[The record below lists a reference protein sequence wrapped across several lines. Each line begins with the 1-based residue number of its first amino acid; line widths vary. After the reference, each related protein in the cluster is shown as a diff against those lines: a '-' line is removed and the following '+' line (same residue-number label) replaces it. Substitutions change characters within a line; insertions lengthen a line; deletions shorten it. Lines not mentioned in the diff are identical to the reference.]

1 MPGRGA
7 AMTRHDQVAGNAPH
21 HQANHQPPPSLH
33 FSFSSSRSIID
44 RNLPTHVLNIYDG
57 VPLPSLSLAYCL
69 QAPFLASIFATARRV
84 CKAPLQELTTQN
96 MNPAIVSSA
105 KRGPSSDCQYD
116 KHAKKS
122 KFSLANPEVDSI
134 NLSSILLLPSPGIQI
149 GSSSSATIS
158 EDKPHAGLQ
167 AMPVLEQKALE
178 ESVLDAFE
186 YSDNVIVLGEKIFPV
201 PIGSEINSFLKF
213 KRAHPNSGGRAHAL
227 TYPQR
232 TIPTCWNVA
241 VQKPSDRTLLAF
253 YWFAICTGKSF
264 IHETNP
270 WLDFITFQNS
280 PGIRSAILCL
290 AAVHLHDHTPD
301 KENGD
306 RVIHNYA
313 FGYRAIQLHKRT
325 VAYLRDLLNCKQ
337 DGSSIEIL
345 SLLIILS
352 TIDAL
357 RIEHQT
363 KAPFEP
369 AWYQGLRLAE
379 KYLDNMGQKP
389 AFLEE
394 ECWNQKIPK
403 RIRDTLPF
411 NFRESPPTSPQHPQ
425 PTSLHISQAVLVARG
440 IILTQASSE
449 DVWTIHGG
457 CGTSPKLLH
466 IMSQINYCATRLHQ
480 DNRSIVV
487 PLTAKKLLQL
497 LYELKSTES
506 AEPSIDSTTKVIEQT
521 AYAWLLTAIIY
532 LRCRV
537 QRYPPSH
544 RYVRRHL
551 AALAKCIQAVP
562 ASGLFFT
569 ANAPILPVFILGLL
583 SVKNRGV
590 AQDWF
595 ETVLQ
600 VPVRSTV
607 PPIYEAL
614 KRTWEWKQIWP
625 SAKNL
630 PRLIREREPWW
641 EKLVDRLLIET
652 GGMLCFM

>member
-7 AMTRHDQVAGNAPH
+7 AMTGHDQPYPVSSKPSAR
-21 HQANHQPPPSLH
+21 PSLH
-33 FSFSSSRSIID
+33 FSFSSSHSIID
-44 RNLPTHVLNIYDG
+44 QKWPTHVLNFYDG
-57 VPLPSLSLAYCL
+57 VPLPSLSPAYCL
-69 QAPFLASIFATARRV
+69 RAPFLASIFATARRLFPLSEGWLTHSDQAFGV
-84 CKAPLQELTTQN
+84 CKAPLQELNTQN
-96 MNPAIVSSA
+96 MNPTIVSSA
-105 KRGPSSDCQYD
+105 KRGPASDCQYD
-116 KHAKKS
+116 DHAKKS
-122 KFSLANPEVDSI
+122 KISQANPEVDSI

-149 GSSSSATIS
+149 GSSSPATIS

-167 AMPVLEQKALE
+167 TMPVLEQKALE
-178 ESVLDAFE
+178 ESVLNAFE

-213 KRAHPNSGGRAHAL
+213 KRAHPNSGGRAHVL

-232 TIPTCWNVA
+232 AMPTCWNVA

-253 YWFAICTGKSF
+253 CT
-264 IHETNP
+264 
-270 WLDFITFQNS
+270 

-306 RVIHNYA
+306 RVIHNHA

-352 TIDAL
+352 TIDTL

-379 KYLDNMGQKP
+379 KYLDKMGQKS

-394 ECWNQKIPK
+394 ESWNQKIPK

-506 AEPSIDSTTKVIEQT
+506 AESAIDSTTKVIEQT

-551 AALAKCIQAVP
+551 EALAKCIQAVP

-595 ETVLQ
+595 ERVLQ

-641 EKLVDRLLIET
+641 EKLVDRLLIEA

>member
-1 MPGRGA
+1 MSGRGV
-7 AMTRHDQVAGNAPH
+7 AMTGHDQLYPVSSKPSA
-21 HQANHQPPPSLH
+21 PPSLH
-33 FSFSSSRSIID
+33 FSFSSSHSIID
-44 RNLPTHVLNIYDG
+44 QNWPTHVLNIYDG
-57 VPLPSLSLAYCL
+57 VPLPSWLTHSD
-69 QAPFLASIFATARRV
+69 QAFGV
-84 CKAPLQELTTQN
+84 CKAPLQELNTQN
-96 MNPAIVSSA
+96 MNPTIVSSA
-105 KRGPSSDCQYD
+105 KRGPASDCQYD
-116 KHAKKS
+116 EHAKKS
-122 KFSLANPEVDSI
+122 KISQANPEVDSI

-149 GSSSSATIS
+149 GSSSPATIS

-178 ESVLDAFE
+178 ESVLNAFE
-186 YSDNVIVLGEKIFPV
+186 YSDNVIVLGKKIFPV

-232 TIPTCWNVA
+232 AIPTCWNVT

-253 YWFAICTGKSF
+253 CT
-264 IHETNP
+264 
-270 WLDFITFQNS
+270 

-306 RVIHNYA
+306 RVIHNHA

-325 VAYLRDLLNCKQ
+325 VAYLRDLLKCKQ

-352 TIDAL
+352 TIDTL

-379 KYLDNMGQKP
+379 KYLDKMGQKP

-394 ECWNQKIPK
+394 ECLNQKMPK
-403 RIRDTLPF
+403 RIRDTLPL

-480 DNRSIVV
+480 DNRSIMV

-506 AEPSIDSTTKVIEQT
+506 AESAIDSTTKVIEQT

-544 RYVRRHL
+544 RYVRKHL
-551 AALAKCIQAVP
+551 EALAKCIQAVP

-569 ANAPILPVFILGLL
+569 ANAPVLPVFILGLL
-583 SVKNRGV
+583 SVKNRGI

-595 ETVLQ
+595 ERVLQ

-625 SAKNL
+625 SARSL

-641 EKLVDRLLIET
+641 EKLVDRLLIEA

>member
-1 MPGRGA
+1 M
-7 AMTRHDQVAGNAPH
+7 
-21 HQANHQPPPSLH
+21 
-33 FSFSSSRSIID
+33 
-44 RNLPTHVLNIYDG
+44 
-57 VPLPSLSLAYCL
+57 LPSSLQL
-69 QAPFLASIFATARRV
+69 GDQAFGV
-84 CKAPLQELTTQN
+84 CKAPPQELTTQN
-96 MNPAIVSSA
+96 MNLTIVSSA
-105 KRGPSSDCQYD
+105 KRGPASDCQYD
-116 KHAKKS
+116 EHAKKS
-122 KFSLANPEVDSI
+122 KISQENLEVDSI

-158 EDKPHAGLQ
+158 EGKPHTGLQ

-178 ESVLDAFE
+178 ESVLNAFE
-186 YSDNVIVLGEKIFPV
+186 YSDNVIVSGEKIFPV

-213 KRAHPNSGGRAHAL
+213 KRANPNSGGRAHAL

-253 YWFAICTGKSF
+253 CTSYM
-264 IHETNP
+264 T
-270 WLDFITFQNS
+270 
-280 PGIRSAILCL
+280 
-290 AAVHLHDHTPD
+290 
-301 KENGD
+301 
-306 RVIHNYA
+306 
-313 FGYRAIQLHKRT
+313 
-325 VAYLRDLLNCKQ
+325 
-337 DGSSIEIL
+337 
-345 SLLIILS
+345 
-352 TIDAL
+352 L

-379 KYLDNMGQKP
+379 KYLDKMGQKP

-403 RIRDTLPF
+403 RIRDTLPL
-411 NFRESPPTSPQHPQ
+411 NFREYPPTRPQHPQ

-440 IILTQASSE
+440 IILTQASFE

-506 AEPSIDSTTKVIEQT
+506 AESSIDSTTKVIEQT

-537 QRYPPSH
+537 QRY
-544 RYVRRHL
+544 
-551 AALAKCIQAVP
+551 
-562 ASGLFFT
+562 G
-569 ANAPILPVFILGLL
+569 
-583 SVKNRGV
+583 
-590 AQDWF
+590 
-595 ETVLQ
+595 
-600 VPVRSTV
+600 
-607 PPIYEAL
+607 
-614 KRTWEWKQIWP
+614 
-625 SAKNL
+625 
-630 PRLIREREPWW
+630 
-641 EKLVDRLLIET
+641 
-652 GGMLCFM
+652 

>member
-7 AMTRHDQVAGNAPH
+7 AMTSLLSKPLT
-21 HQANHQPPPSLH
+21 PPSLY
-33 FSFSSSRSIID
+33 FSLSSSRSIID
-44 RNLPTHVLNIYDG
+44 RNCPRHAFILYDG
-57 VPLPSLSLAYCL
+57 VALPTRRLFPLFEGWLTHSD
-69 QAPFLASIFATARRV
+69 QAFGV
-84 CKAPLQELTTQN
+84 CKAPLKELTTQN
-96 MNPAIVSSA
+96 ANLATVSSA
-105 KRGPSSDCQYD
+105 KRRPASDCQYD
-116 KHAKKS
+116 EHAKKS
-122 KFSLANPEVDSI
+122 KISQANPEVDSI
-134 NLSSILLLPSPGIQI
+134 NLSSILLLPCTGTQI
-149 GSSSSATIS
+149 DSTSLATIS
-158 EDKPHAGLQ
+158 EDKPHTGLQ
-167 AMPVLEQKALE
+167 AISVLDLKALE
-178 ESVLDAFE
+178 ESALNAFE

-232 TIPTCWNVA
+232 AMPVCWNVA

-253 YWFAICTGKSF
+253 YC
-264 IHETNP
+264 
-270 WLDFITFQNS
+270 
-280 PGIRSAILCL
+280 PGIRSAVLCL
-290 AAVHLHDHTPD
+290 AAVYLHDHTPD

-306 RVIHNYA
+306 RVIHNHT
-313 FGYRAIQLHKRT
+313 FGYRAIELHKCI

-337 DGSSIEIL
+337 DGSSTEIL

-352 TIDAL
+352 TIDTL
-357 RIEHQT
+357 RIEHRM

-379 KYLDNMGQKP
+379 KYLDKREQKP
-389 AFLEE
+389 AFSEE
-394 ECWNQKIPK
+394 ECWNHEIPK
-403 RIRDTLPF
+403 RIKDTLPF
-411 NFRESPPTSPQHPQ
+411 SFRESPPTSPTGTTS
-425 PTSLHISQAVLVARG
+425 TSLYISQAVLVARG
-440 IILTQASSE
+440 IILTQASTE

-466 IMSQINYCATRLHQ
+466 IISQINYCATRLHQ

-506 AEPSIDSTTKVIEQT
+506 AASFIDSTTNVIERT

-537 QRYPPSH
+537 QRYPPGH

-551 AALAKCIQAVP
+551 EALAKCIQAVP

-595 ETVLQ
+595 ERVLQ

-625 SAKNL
+625 SAKSL
-630 PRLIREREPWW
+630 PRLIQEREPWW
-641 EKLVDRLLIET
+641 EKLVDLIHTEA

>member
-7 AMTRHDQVAGNAPH
+7 AMTGHDQPYPVSSKPSAR
-21 HQANHQPPPSLH
+21 PSLH
-33 FSFSSSRSIID
+33 FSFSSSHSIID
-44 RNLPTHVLNIYDG
+44 QNWPTHVLNIYDG
-57 VPLPSLSLAYCL
+57 VPLTSLSPAYCL
-69 QAPFLASIFATARRV
+69 RALFLASIFATARRLFPLSEGWLTHSDQAFGV
-84 CKAPLQELTTQN
+84 CKAPLQELNTQN
-96 MNPAIVSSA
+96 MNPTIVSSA
-105 KRGPSSDCQYD
+105 KRGPASDCQYD
-116 KHAKKS
+116 EHAKKS
-122 KFSLANPEVDSI
+122 KISQANPEVDSI

-149 GSSSSATIS
+149 GSSSPATIS

-178 ESVLDAFE
+178 ESVLNAFE

-213 KRAHPNSGGRAHAL
+213 KRAHPNSGGRAHVL

-232 TIPTCWNVA
+232 AMPTCWNVA

-253 YWFAICTGKSF
+253 Y
-264 IHETNP
+264 NP
-270 WLDFITFQNS
+270 D

-306 RVIHNYA
+306 RVIHNHA

-352 TIDAL
+352 TIDTL

-369 AWYQGLRLAE
+369 AWYRGLRLAE
-379 KYLDNMGQKP
+379 KYLDKMGQKS
-389 AFLEE
+389 AFLEKE
-394 ECWNQKIPK
+394 SWNQKIPK

-449 DVWTIHGG
+449 NVWTIHGG

-506 AEPSIDSTTKVIEQT
+506 AESAIDSTTKVIEQT

-551 AALAKCIQAVP
+551 EALAKCIQAVP

-595 ETVLQ
+595 ERVLQ

-641 EKLVDRLLIET
+641 EKLVDRLLIEA